1 MKSMIKFVI
10 VLSLVLMGSGEALA
24 QWGSK
29 KVKGNGNVTSRTVN
43 TSNYDA
49 IKNFGSIDVH
59 LKKGTEG
66 NIVVKTDENL
76 QEYIIVEVVDNALKI
91 RTENNVSLSTKNGIH
106 VYVPFN
112 DISEVSLTGSGDVDT
127 EDPINGD
134 ELKITLTGSGDVDL
148 AVAANTVNATLT
160 GSGDVAVRGTTT
172 NLNLRITGSGDFNGN
187 DLRSQNTE
195 VTVSGSGDAI
205 VYASK
210 FLKARVHGSGDVVYK
225 GNPEKRDTNVSGS
238 GRISMN

>member
-1 MKSMIKFVI
+1 MKSLINFVI
-10 VLSLVLMGSGEALA
+10 MLSLVLMSSGEALA

-29 KVKGNGNVTSRTVN
+29 KVEGNGNVTTRTVN

-59 LKKGTEG
+59 LRKGTEG
-66 NIVVKTDENL
+66 TIMVKTDENL
-76 QEYIIVEVVDNALKI
+76 QEYIIVEVVNNALKI
-91 RTENNVSLSTKNGIH
+91 RTENNVSLKTRKGIH
-106 VYVPFN
+106 VYVPFD

-127 EDPINGD
+127 EDTINGD
-134 ELKITLTGSGDVDL
+134 ELKLKLTGSGDVDL
-148 AVAANTVNATLT
+148 VVGANSVNATLT

-172 NLNLRITGSGDFNGN
+172 NLNVKITGSGDFNGN
-187 DLRSQNTE
+187 DLRAQNTE
-195 VTVSGSGDAI
+195 VTVSGSGDAS

-210 FLKARVHGSGDVVYK
+210 FLKARVHGSGDVRYN
-225 GNPEKRDTNVSGS
+225 GNPDKRDTKVSGS